1 MKRNSLIISRNIIY
15 TNNENVMNAD
25 VIEMNIQ
32 TKDTKIL
39 MYEDNKKVNIKSKK

>member
-1 MKRNSLIISRNIIY
+1 
-15 TNNENVMNAD
+15 MNAD

-39 MYEDNKKVNIKSKK
+39 MYEGNKKVNIKVKIK